1 MQKEGLRK
9 VIWHQSILER
19 KWRKNP
25 FKKRENEKQAGGKYQ
40 ELICRH
46 SPKRSWEAMEG
57 MKLVM
62 EISIRG
68 KHPKNAIF
76 KKAAGNQAGVLWES
90 TKLTSALTYSSHQLQ
105 SLSHPGNTPA
115 SRELPSGV
123 TNLHITSRAHL
134 KRKSPGT
141 HFPQPQA
148 GKQWLS
154 ALSMCKTR
162 RTNFLELSKMMLKK
176 IIPRCKNKGIRKQNK
191 FNLKIIWIVGTNC

>member
-1 MQKEGLRK
+1 MSNVKYISLSGISVQKEGLRK
-9 VIWHQSILER
+9 ANQHHFLLER
-19 KWRKNP
+19 KWRKIS
-25 FKKRENEKQAGGKYQ
+25 FKKRENEKKAGGKYQ

-105 SLSHPGNTPA
+105 SLSHPGNAPA
-115 SRELPSGV
+115 SRELHSGV
-123 TNLHITSRAHL
+123 RNLAITPRTHL
-134 KRKSPGT
+134 KKENPGT
-141 HFPQPQA
+141 HFPWPQT
-148 GKQWLS
+148 GVQWFTS
-154 ALSMCKTR
+154 LSMCKAWW
-162 RTNFLELSKMMLKK
+162 E
-176 IIPRCKNKGIRKQNK
+176 PEKNSFAWTK
-191 FNLKIIWIVGTNC
+191 